1 MTYYLPR
8 SSLLLP
14 AVARVNSRIG
24 RRGVGRGDGRLRCW
38 VGAPPRK
45 IRAQFHEIQAY
56 IAYYFDGASLEVR
69 LTLTEN
75 EIRNGLRNALETMVL

>member
-1 MTYYLPR
+1 M
-8 SSLLLP
+8 
-14 AVARVNSRIG
+14 
-24 RRGVGRGDGRLRCW
+24 
-38 VGAPPRK
+38 
-45 IRAQFHEIQAY
+45 QAY